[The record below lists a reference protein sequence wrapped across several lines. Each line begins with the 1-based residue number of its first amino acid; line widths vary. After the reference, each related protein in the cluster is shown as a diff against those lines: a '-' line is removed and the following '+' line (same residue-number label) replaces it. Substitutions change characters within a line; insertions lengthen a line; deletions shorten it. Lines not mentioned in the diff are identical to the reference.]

1 MLDDFSIGCTV
12 QNVVHMI
19 AMRIKVHPFHY
30 FRQIKPH
37 ATSLDHRCVIFVRIK
52 FIELRSSDTTT
63 VTVALP
69 LICPWTVASS
79 SHRVKKGVSVFLKGS
94 GKSNLNVSGT
104 FPQGGYDVKRE
115 REK

>member
-1 MLDDFSIGCTV
+1 MLDDFSIGRTV

-19 AMRIKVHPFHY
+19 AKRIKFHPFQY
-30 FRQIKPH
+30 FRQIKPR

-52 FIELRSSDTTT
+52 FIELRSSDTTA

-79 SHRVKKGVSVFLKGS
+79 SVIERRTCATSNRSGVTSCCWFFFYSEKGVNA
-94 GKSNLNVSGT
+94 GK
-104 FPQGGYDVKRE
+104 
-115 REK
+115 